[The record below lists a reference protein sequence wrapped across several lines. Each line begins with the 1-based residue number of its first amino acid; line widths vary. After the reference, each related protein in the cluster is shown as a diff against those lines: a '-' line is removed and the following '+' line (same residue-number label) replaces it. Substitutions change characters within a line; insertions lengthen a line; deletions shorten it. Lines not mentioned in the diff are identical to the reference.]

1 VLVGLAA
8 VVIVGAAIAAYL
20 RLAPN
25 GRQTIA
31 PAPPTPI
38 AVNTP
43 LPAPTP
49 APVAQPRH
57 GVRTALVNPR
67 APAAPT
73 RPTPAAARAF
83 TLTAISQQDGR
94 PVAIL
99 NDRLVREGDMFDGVR
114 IVRIGEAEVEIEVEG
129 QRSVVSF

>member
-31 PAPPTPI
+31 PAP
-38 AVNTP
+38 
-43 LPAPTP
+43 PTP

-129 QRSVVSF
+129 RRSVVSF